1 MKIGVFICHCGSNI
15 AGTVDCGKVAEIAK
29 TYPDVAFSTDT
40 MYTCSEPGQEE
51 IVAAIKEH
59 KLDGVVVASCTPRM
73 HEPTFRR
80 TVERAGLNK
89 YMFEMANIREHVS
102 WIGKDKEANTN
113 KAAELVRIAVEKL
126 RRDNPLFSKSFEST
140 KRVLVIGGGVAGI
153 QAALDCAD
161 AGLDVLLVERES
173 HIGGKMAKLDKTFP
187 TVDCSSCILGPK
199 MVDVAQH
206 PKITL
211 MAASEVTNVS
221 GYVGN
226 FTVTVKK
233 KATYVQVHRL
243 RRLYG
248 QVPRQED
255 PGQVQRVRRPHHGDQ
270 HPLPAGD
277 PQEGHH
283 QRRILPQAHLGQMR
297 RVRQGVPHRGH
308 QLRNEG

>member
-140 KRVLVIGGGVAGI
+140 KRVLVIGGGDGGI
-153 QAALDCAD
+153 RVGGLPVLFKAKGGGGDFKLD
-161 AGLDVLLVERES
+161 AGLHGAGSSGQECFQRGDAFRALRAD
-173 HIGGKMAKLDKTFP
+173 KDAAKL
-187 TVDCSSCILGPK
+187 K
-199 MVDVAQH
+199 MGFAFH
-206 PKITL
+206 TGL
-211 MAASEVTNVS
+211 M
-221 GYVGN
+221 
-226 FTVTVKK
+226 
-233 KATYVQVHRL
+233 
-243 RRLYG
+243 
-248 QVPRQED
+248 
-255 PGQVQRVRRPHHGDQ
+255 
-270 HPLPAGD
+270 PLPAADTGD
-277 PQEGHH
+277 DEH
-283 QRRILPQAHLGQMR
+283 Q
-297 RVRQGVPHRGH
+297 
-308 QLRNEG
+308 

>member
-161 AGLDVLLVERES
+161 AGLDVLLVEREATS
-173 HIGGKMAKLDKTFP
+173 AARWR
-187 TVDCSSCILGPK
+187 SSTRPSPPST
-199 MVDVAQH
+199 A
-206 PKITL
+206 P
-211 MAASEVTNVS
+211 AASS
-221 GYVGN
+221 
-226 FTVTVKK
+226 
-233 KATYVQVHRL
+233 A
-243 RRLYG
+243 
-248 QVPRQED
+248 PRWSTS
-255 PGQVQRVRRPHHGDQ
+255 PSIPKSRSW
-270 HPLPAGD
+270 PLPK
-277 PQEGHH
+277 
-283 QRRILPQAHLGQMR
+283 
-297 RVRQGVPHRGH
+297 
-308 QLRNEG
+308 